1 MSGVVSAVS
10 ASFNC
15 NCMLI
20 VRILSVE
27 FCDRVFILEDFMLRA
42 SRSFKNSKHLPL
54 LLLLF
59 VYGRTSH
66 SDGRGEQHDGTCG
79 STT

>member
-27 FCDRVFILEDFMLRA
+27 FCDRVFILENFMLQA
-42 SRSFKNSKHLPL
+42 SCYFKVQKTIPL
-54 LLLLF
+54 LLSICKKI
-59 VYGRTSH
+59 SH
-66 SDGRGEQHDGTCG
+66 SDGRGE
-79 STT
+79 

>member
-27 FCDRVFILEDFMLRA
+27 FCDRVFILENFMLRA
-42 SRSFKNSKHLPL
+42 SRSFKNSKHLKATS
-54 LLLLF
+54 F
-59 VYGRTSH
+59 AVICIRTNLP
-66 SDGRGEQHDGTCG
+66 
-79 STT
+79 